1 MTGISEVPRNP
12 ILVSECLCLFWYTGF
27 NGITSDPW
35 TNVLEFIRS
44 TTANSERLQHMWTSN
59 ELSSA
64 GDGHV
69 CNLLS
74 LISCLKMS
82 QWQMRDVFSTIIT
95 SGYMEEC
102 QILSFISVW
111 ADSTRQ
117 MLYYG
122 ISSKLLGLQSF
133 PESWEHEVIKNN
145 YWIQHRSCKQEGMG
159 LRRRCTVA
167 RVCLCVCVHVAN
179 SLLH

>member
-1 MTGISEVPRNP
+1 
-12 ILVSECLCLFWYTGF
+12 
-27 NGITSDPW
+27 
-35 TNVLEFIRS
+35 
-44 TTANSERLQHMWTSN
+44 MWTSN

-82 QWQMRDVFSTIIT
+82 RWQMRDVFSLIIT
-95 SGYMEEC
+95 SGDMKEC
-102 QILSFISVW
+102 QILAFISVC
-111 ADSTRQ
+111 ADSIRQ

-122 ISSKLLGLQSF
+122 ISSNLLGLQSF

-145 YWIQHRSCKQEGMG
+145 YRVQHRSCKQEGMG
-159 LRRRCTVA
+159 LRRCTV
-167 RVCLCVCVHVAN
+167 VCVCVYLRTCGTQSVALMN
-179 SLLH
+179 LCADRSGDARWQIINNHLCRYVSVLHSRPPSTDTQQPTTAAPLMPPH